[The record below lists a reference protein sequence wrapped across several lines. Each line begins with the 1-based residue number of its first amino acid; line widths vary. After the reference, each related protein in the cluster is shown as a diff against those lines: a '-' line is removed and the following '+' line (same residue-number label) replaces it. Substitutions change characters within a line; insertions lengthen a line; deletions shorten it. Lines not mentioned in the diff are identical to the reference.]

1 MLITEIV
8 IKNITI
14 YIYNISCIYYYRMCH
29 TYTSTT
35 STNILL
41 GMPDTSL
48 SGLRTRIARRV
59 LRSTLSSDSP
69 DFTDNTVV
77 L

>member
-1 MLITEIV
+1 MI

-14 YIYNISCIYYYRMCH
+14 YIYNISCIYYYRMCN

-35 STNILL
+35 NTNILL